1 MVFLKVISWNISGCN
16 HVIKR
21 KKILTYLKQNKSDI
35 AMLQETHLSAEESE
49 KFKRGWI
56 DQVYSSTFNTRSRGV
71 AILIKKGL
79 DFKVH
84 KTYNDH
90 EGRWI
95 ALDSS
100 LEGQK
105 YTIMNIYAPY
115 VMSLDFF
122 NEICNIIRNIGNYYI
137 ILGGDFNQ
145 VRNIDLDKSSTK
157 QTTSILYS
165 AIDTM
170 MDECGLIDIWRT
182 LHPLEKDFTFF
193 SHPHQSYS
201 RIDYILIS
209 KLVDVVIMTAN
220 NWKNTRWPFN
230 HSLLQNEISCS
241 FIQTAMDEYW
251 LYNEG
256 SVSDPGITWDAFKAF
271 LRGRLI
277 QHCSLLKRLEREKL
291 VKLEETIR
299 SLKKHYSHPDPVTFN
314 KMNSLKLEL
323 NDIIQKKTE
332 FALFCTKQ
340 NYYEKGER
348 AGKYLAHRVK
358 QLNKLITDGK
368 EMNKKTFTSHV
379 EI

>member
-35 AMLQETHLSAEESE
+35 ALLQETHLSAE

-56 DQVYSSTFNTRSRGV
+56 GQVYSSTFNTRSRGV

-105 YTIMNIYAPY
+105 YTIMNIYTPY

-137 ILGGDFNQ
+137 ILSGDFNQ
-145 VRNIDLDKSSTK
+145 VRNIDLDKSSNK
-157 QTTSILYS
+157 QTTSILHS

-182 LHPLEKDFTFF
+182 LHPLEKDFAFF

-201 RIDYILIS
+201 RIDHILIS
-209 KLVDVVIMTAN
+209 KQLVAI
-220 NWKNTRWPFN
+220 
-230 HSLLQNEISCS
+230 
-241 FIQTAMDEYW
+241 
-251 LYNEG
+251 
-256 SVSDPGITWDAFKAF
+256 
-271 LRGRLI
+271 
-277 QHCSLLKRLEREKL
+277 
-291 VKLEETIR
+291 
-299 SLKKHYSHPDPVTFN
+299 
-314 KMNSLKLEL
+314 
-323 NDIIQKKTE
+323 
-332 FALFCTKQ
+332 
-340 NYYEKGER
+340 
-348 AGKYLAHRVK
+348 
-358 QLNKLITDGK
+358 
-368 EMNKKTFTSHV
+368 
-379 EI
+379 